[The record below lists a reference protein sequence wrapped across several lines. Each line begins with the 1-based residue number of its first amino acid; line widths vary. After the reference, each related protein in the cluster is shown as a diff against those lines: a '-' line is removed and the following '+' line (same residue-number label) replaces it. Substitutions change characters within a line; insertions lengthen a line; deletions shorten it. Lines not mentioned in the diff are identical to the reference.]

1 MYTCTLPCTYYV
13 YVLYVLLRSI
23 VCDCMKVVARNVYGI
38 EISDLCFRLEVLPH
52 VFCSSM
58 NWIQLR
64 NIEEETLVMAVRVNI
79 LYTIEIIIPLQLTI
93 LRNIKQNISGFWAF
107 AR

>member
-1 MYTCTLPCTYYV
+1 
-13 YVLYVLLRSI
+13 
-23 VCDCMKVVARNVYGI
+23 MKVVARNVYGI

-79 LYTIEIIIPLQLTI
+79 LYTIEIMIQFQLTI
-93 LRNIKQNISGFWAF
+93 LTNIKQNIAGFWSF
-107 AR
+107 TQ